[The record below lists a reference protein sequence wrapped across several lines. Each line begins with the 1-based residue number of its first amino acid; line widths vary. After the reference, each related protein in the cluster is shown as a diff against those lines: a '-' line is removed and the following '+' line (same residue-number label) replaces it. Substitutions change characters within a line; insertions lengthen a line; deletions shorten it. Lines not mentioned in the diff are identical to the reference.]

1 MSNEIGIIMAAGLG
15 TRMAPLTQKVP
26 KPLIKVYEQPMIET
40 VINSLERRNVKHIY
54 IVVGYLG
61 EQFEYLTKK
70 YSNISL
76 IKNAEYMTKN
86 NISSIYAV
94 ANIMKTADCFICE
107 ADLFIGDRSIFD
119 NEPKQ
124 SCYFGKMVNGYSDD
138 WVFDLDNNGRIVRV
152 GKCGTDTYNMVGIS
166 YFKQKDAEI
175 IANAIID
182 AYEQEGHEQLY
193 WDEVVNTQLDKLNLV
208 ISPVNKHQIIELDSV
223 EELKAF
229 DPNYEKYNV
238 R

>member
-1 MSNEIGIIMAAGLG
+1 
-15 TRMAPLTQKVP
+15 
-26 KPLIKVYEQPMIET
+26 
-40 VINSLERRNVKHIY
+40 
-54 IVVGYLG
+54 
-61 EQFEYLTKK
+61 
-70 YSNISL
+70 
-76 IKNAEYMTKN
+76 
-86 NISSIYAV
+86 
-94 ANIMKTADCFICE
+94 
-107 ADLFIGDRSIFD
+107 
-119 NEPKQ
+119 
-124 SCYFGKMVNGYSDD
+124 MVNGYSDD
-138 WVFDLDNNGRIVRV
+138 WVFDLDSNGRIIRV

-182 AYEQEGHEQLY
+182 AYKQEGHEQLY